1 MWSVDPAAGALRC
14 DAIWEAPGTS
24 HPAFARLTAATR
36 FEAGRGLPGRVWES
50 GAPVWIE
57 RLRRDANFPR
67 GAAAEADGLA
77 SGCAFPV
84 RTPAGIIG
92 VFELFS
98 AGRRSPDPDLL
109 KVMDDIGVQIGLF
122 RQRTRAEEALR
133 ESQAR
138 FRNLFDSLS
147 DAVIVTDRERRIVEA
162 NPAFETMFGWALEEV
177 RGVSIGRLY
186 AAEEDD
192 RAAALA
198 LADLDPAGRLVQ
210 NAALRRRGGAVFP
223 AEVAV
228 SRLRDGA
235 GAGLGFVGV
244 VRDTTEQ
251 RRLEAQLR
259 QAQKMEAVG
268 RLAGGVAHDFNNM
281 LSVIVGYGQMLL
293 RHLPEGDRARGQVAE
308 IVKAADRATGLTRQL
323 LAFGRKQ
330 VVQPRVLDLNGVVSN
345 LDKMLHRV
353 IGEDVRLETDLAAD
367 LWRVRADPGQ
377 IEQVLMNLSVNARDA
392 MPRGGTLRIA
402 TRNETLHDAW
412 AREHPGSRPGPHV
425 VIEVSDTGAGI
436 DPEILPHIFE
446 PFFTTKAQGKGTG
459 LGLATV
465 YGIVKQS
472 GGAVYVDSAPGR
484 GAVFRVYLPR
494 VLEALEPVGARP
506 AEGAPRG
513 GSETVLVVEDDP
525 MVRALVQ
532 ETLGRL
538 GYRVLAAEDPS
549 RALQAAEGHDGT
561 IALLLTD
568 VVMPGM
574 NGRELAGRIA
584 RLRPEARVLYMSG
597 YAEDAIAHHGILQED
612 VVLLQ
617 KPFTPDALAGRVRE
631 VLDGE
636 ARRGAVRDGDDAS
649 AAGA

>member
-1 MWSVDPAAGALRC
+1 
-14 DAIWEAPGTS
+14 
-24 HPAFARLTAATR
+24 
-36 FEAGRGLPGRVWES
+36 
-50 GAPVWIE
+50 
-57 RLRRDANFPR
+57 
-67 GAAAEADGLA
+67 
-77 SGCAFPV
+77 
-84 RTPAGIIG
+84 
-92 VFELFS
+92 
-98 AGRRSPDPDLL
+98 
-109 KVMDDIGVQIGLF
+109 
-122 RQRTRAEEALR
+122 
-133 ESQAR
+133 
-138 FRNLFDSLS
+138 
-147 DAVIVTDRERRIVEA
+147 
-162 NPAFETMFGWALEEV
+162 
-177 RGVSIGRLY
+177 
-186 AAEEDD
+186 
-192 RAAALA
+192 
-198 LADLDPAGRLVQ
+198 
-210 NAALRRRGGAVFP
+210 
-223 AEVAV
+223 
-228 SRLRDGA
+228 
-235 GAGLGFVGV
+235 
-244 VRDTTEQ
+244 
-251 RRLEAQLR
+251 
-259 QAQKMEAVG
+259 MEAVG

-293 RHLPEGDRARGQVAE
+293 RHLPEGDRVRGQVAE

-377 IEQVLMNLSVNARDA
+377 IEQVLLNLSVNARDA